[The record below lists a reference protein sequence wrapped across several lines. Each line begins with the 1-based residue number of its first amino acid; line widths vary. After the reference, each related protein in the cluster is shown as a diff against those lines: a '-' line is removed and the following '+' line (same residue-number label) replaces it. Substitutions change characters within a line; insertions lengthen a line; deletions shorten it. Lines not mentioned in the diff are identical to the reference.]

1 MKAIRSGREM
11 RSGILYARGQSWGL
25 VCDECPFLAANW
37 HGANKFKGEERT
49 AGGQLRGR
57 IIIKRPLGST
67 TDEQTSRQD
76 GGR

>member
-49 AGGQLRGR
+49 AGGAIERQ
-57 IIIKRPLGST
+57 
-67 TDEQTSRQD
+67 DYYQTSFGEHD
-76 GGR
+76 